1 MRGNISKAI
10 VLIFA
15 VVALIFLGVQ
25 YLEYRTQAEAE
36 VITADTSKMVNFV
49 DGSSVKLA
57 SNSSIKYSNYFN
69 EKGRFVELLS
79 GSGNFTVVNEKGRFR
94 IKTAREIVTVLE
106 SENSTVFNVSF
117 GESQTRVKVSE
128 GKVNVRQNAKEQGQ
142 TDMKSLK
149 VVEGQQVV
157 SSDER
162 LEIILD

>member
-1 MRGNISKAI
+1 MRGNISKVI

-36 VITADTSKMVNFV
+36 VTTADASKMVNFV
-49 DGSSVKLA
+49 EGSSVKLA
-57 SNSSIKYSNYFN
+57 PNSSIKYSNYFN

-79 GSGNFTVVNEKGRFR
+79 GTGDFTVVNEKERFR
-94 IKTAREIVTVLE
+94 IKTAREIITVLE
-106 SENSTVFNVSF
+106 SENPTVFSVDF
-117 GESQTRVKVSE
+117 GESQTEVKVSK
-128 GKVNVRQNAKEQGQ
+128 GKVNVRQNAKEKGQ

-149 VVEGQQVV
+149 VVGGQQVV
-157 SSDER
+157 SSDEG

>member
-10 VLIFA
+10 VVVFA

-36 VITADTSKMVNFV
+36 VTTTDASEMVNFV

-69 EKGRFVELLS
+69 KKGRFVELLS
-79 GSGNFTVVNEKGRFR
+79 GSGNFAVVNEKGRFR
-94 IKTAREIVTVLE
+94 IKTTREIITVLE
-106 SENSTVFNVSF
+106 SENSTVFSVDF
-117 GESQTRVKVSE
+117 GENQTVVKVNE

-149 VVEGQQVV
+149 VIEGQEVV

-162 LEIILD
+162 LELILD